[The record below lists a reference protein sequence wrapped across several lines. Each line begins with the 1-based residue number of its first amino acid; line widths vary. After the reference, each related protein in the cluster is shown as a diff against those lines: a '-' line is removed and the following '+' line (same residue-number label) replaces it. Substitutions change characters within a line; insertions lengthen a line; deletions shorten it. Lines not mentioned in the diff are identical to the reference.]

1 VSRDAARLLRL
12 AVGDADALRL
22 ALRELERLGEPLSRV
37 EADAAPLRGALDDPG
52 CTQPDARRIALVAR
66 ACASRMLL
74 VVRDARAS
82 AGPGLAL
89 FWVRWLSDREEHP
102 WHIVQSG
109 SGPNALC
116 GRCMVELA
124 TDGTALYGHTEAHE
138 TACVHTSEETGGLVL
153 EHGRTPFC
161 RSCVRVYRG
170 RRFQARIRGAR

>member
-1 VSRDAARLLRL
+1 VSRAERLLRL
-12 AVGDADALRL
+12 AAGDAHALRL
-22 ALRELERLGEPLSRV
+22 ALRELERHGEPLSRI
-37 EADAAPLRGALDDPG
+37 EADAATLREALDDPG
-52 CTQPDARRIALVAR
+52 CTHLDARRIALVAR

-89 FWVRWLSDREEHP
+89 FWVRWLSDRKEHP
-102 WHIVQSG
+102 WHIVQAE

-124 TDGTALYGHTEAHE
+124 PDGTALIGHTEGHE
-138 TACVHTSEETGGLVL
+138 TASVHTHEHSGALLL
-153 EHGRTPFC
+153 EHDRAPFC
-161 RSCVRVYRG
+161 GSCVRVFRG